1 MFSVVG
7 LCRPCSLHILTVSWS
22 RFRLDPLCTAIQQW
36 YLKVFFTRPLPN
48 HLSKCHAFFVF
59 WIDTLFVPLSCF
71 NALSPTANSSKPY
84 AMWGHNLYATLKFS
98 DLSHWSEVYSPCG
111 VWRQMFAVTQKATWG
126 DFAAYCRQA
135 WDKQALHSSLLIGP
149 WKASVSE
156 RETTLG
162 HLSLRQPLP
171 ARQLLISWPVYV
183 C

>member
-22 RFRLDPLCTAIQQW
+22 RFRLHPLCTAVQQW
-36 YLKVFFTRPLPN
+36 YLKVLFTQPCQIIRAN
-48 HLSKCHAFFVF
+48 VMHFFVF

-71 NALSPTANSSKPY
+71 NALSPTANSSKPS
-84 AMWGHNLYATLKFS
+84 AMWGNNLYATLKFS
-98 DLSHWSEVYSPCG
+98 DLSHWSEVYGPCG
-111 VWRQMFAVTQKATWG
+111 VWCRMFAVTQKATWG
-126 DFAAYCRQA
+126 DLAAYWRQA
-135 WDKQALHSSLLIGP
+135 WDKLGLHSLLLIGP
-149 WKASVSE
+149 WKESLSE